1 MVQAQ
6 ARIFAL
12 LSNSALV
19 RGENIADSVTID
31 TLYIDD
37 TVTPPTAGKLLS
49 NMKMPP
55 SVVNSIPSSQSRA
68 QGRIVAM
75 SGQMTYQGG
84 SSAAQPNQQNLSHS
98 TAPLS
103 SANPCSK
110 P

>member
-1 MVQAQ
+1 MGQAQ

-19 RGENIADSVTID
+19 RGENTADPVSID
-31 TLYIDD
+31 KLYIDD
-37 TVTPPTAGKLLS
+37 TVTPPTAGKPLS

-55 SVVNSIPSSQSRA
+55 SVVSSIPSSQSRA

-84 SSAAQPNQQNLSHS
+84 SSAAQPNQHNLSPS
-98 TAPLS
+98 IAPLS